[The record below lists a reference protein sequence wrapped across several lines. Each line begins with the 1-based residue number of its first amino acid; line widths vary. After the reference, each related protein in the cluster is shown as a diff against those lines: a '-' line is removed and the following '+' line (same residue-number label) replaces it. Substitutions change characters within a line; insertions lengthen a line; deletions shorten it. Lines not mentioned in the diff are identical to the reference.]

1 MEERRFAALSDI
13 VPLAVIAAAALLL
26 WAVMSNS
33 GGGKT
38 AELVADNTVIKRLDL
53 SKDCTYKPEGY
64 DVEITVKDGKA
75 AFTSADC
82 PDKICIKTGFIGTRG
97 QSAVCLPNR
106 LTLRITGGSDGVDAA
121 IG

>member
-13 VPLAVIAAAALLL
+13 VPLAVIAAAALIL
-26 WAVMSNS
+26 WAVMS
-33 GGGKT
+33 GGSAGKT
-38 AELVADNTVIKRLDL
+38 AELVADNKVIKRLDL
-53 SKDCTYKPEGY
+53 SRDCTYRPDGY
-64 DVEITVKDGKA
+64 NVEITVRDGRA

-82 PDKICIKTGFIGTRG
+82 PDKICIKTGFIGARG

-106 LTLRITGGSDGVDAA
+106 LTLRITGGSGGVDAV